1 MISMDKTYRQRNGR
15 KFIVGAIRTD
25 GVDPDNAVIGWAEDE
40 AGVLLAATRRIDGS
54 YPHSAASRYFDP
66 SQYDLIEVVPEVVRW
81 VNVYSTAANGIVHL
95 TREEA
100 DRYSNV
106 IQGRIAILKI
116 TTKNGGVNGA
126 EDVSVEVLPVGG
138 A

>member
-25 GVDPDNAVIGWAEDE
+25 GVDPDNAVIGWAEE
-40 AGVLLAATRRIDGS
+40 ETGAVVAATRRIDGS
-54 YPHSAASRYFDP
+54 YPHSVASIYFDP

-81 VNVYSTAANGIVHL
+81 TNVYSDGGARTGHKS
-95 TREEA
+95 REVA
-100 DRYSNV
+100 DNV
-106 IQGRIAILKI
+106 AGPNRIAILKI
-116 TTKNGGVNGA
+116 TTKNGGVNGE